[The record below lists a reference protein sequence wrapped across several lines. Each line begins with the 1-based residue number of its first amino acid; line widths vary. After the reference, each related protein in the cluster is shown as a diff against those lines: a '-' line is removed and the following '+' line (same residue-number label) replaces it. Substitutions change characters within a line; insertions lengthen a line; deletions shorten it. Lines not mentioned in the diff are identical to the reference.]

1 MSLPPS
7 NPLGAKLCCSLVVLP
22 ANALS
27 VGVVL
32 AQTPLGRQRVAA
44 GPTLQ
49 DDEPQ
54 LALILHLSRE
64 VRRSRQSKGLALGAI
79 L

>member
-1 MSLPPS
+1 MLLSPS
-7 NPLGAKLCCSLVVLP
+7 NQLGVTLCSSLVILP
-22 ANALS
+22 ADMLP

-54 LALILHLSRE
+54 L
-64 VRRSRQSKGLALGAI
+64 QY
-79 L
+79 